1 MDFKSFLEY
10 TGHLKPNTA
19 KYSAAHKS
27 SHKNPMKHAV
37 YHDDGKGTSSSVKGG
52 FEHEHEAQAHI
63 KSLKA
68 KGDKRNL
75 VVKRTYTNEEVVCEH
90 NFQVGNKVTVKSSGA
105 VGKVVKIDNYGAE
118 DEVYHVNVD
127 GKVSKFGPDSLSE
140 NITLGE
146 DAEEIDEISKGL
158 AHRYLKKA
166 PQDAVHHAADY
177 FSTHGSKSPERKKNL
192 HKMLNRQRGIAKA
205 VDKLANEETIE
216 ESVRKAENL
225 ITHTMNYDYDSII
238 RHVARN
244 KTTYDKKTH
253 DHVAKIKHHLSKG
266 DTDKA
271 NDHVDY
277 LNNHLHKKHKIERHI
292 HESMA
297 NQIRDAEMYMPALK
311 CLEFAKESLKEE
323 EKAVK
328 DYEDRIKNCKDKRLV
343 KILKHLVEEEK
354 HHVKMLKDYIQQVTK

>member
-27 SHKNPMKHAV
+27 SHKNPMKHAI

-75 VVKRTYTNEEVVCEH
+75 VVKRTYMNE
-90 NFQVGNKVTVKSSGA
+90 
-105 VGKVVKIDNYGAE
+105 D
-118 DEVYHVNVD
+118 
-127 GKVSKFGPDSLSE
+127 VS
-140 NITLGE
+140 
-146 DAEEIDEISKGL
+146 IDESV
-158 AHRYLKKA
+158 KK
-166 PQDAVHHAADY
+166 V
-177 FSTHGSKSPERKKNL
+177 
-192 HKMLNRQRGIAKA
+192 
-205 VDKLANEETIE
+205 
-216 ESVRKAENL
+216 ENL
-225 ITHTMNYDYDSII
+225 ITHTMNYDHDSII
-238 RHVARN
+238 KHVTRN

-271 NDHVDY
+271 NDHVDD